1 MMENIFVT
9 EHRLDAKSCTDAVV
23 YPGAGG
29 IVVFVGTVRDQT
41 KGKAVKHLEF
51 EAYEPMAVKEMQKI
65 ADQAKEKWGLHD
77 MVIHHRIGL
86 VPIEEEAVVIACSS
100 AHRKEAFAACEYAI
114 DTLKETVPIW
124 KKEIF
129 EDGEV
134 WVSAHP

>member
-1 MMENIFVT
+1 MEKIFIT
-9 EHRLDAKSCTDAVV
+9 ENRLDAKACTDSVV

-41 KGKAVKHLEF
+41 KGKAVQHLEF
-51 EAYEPMAVKEMQKI
+51 ESYEPMALKEMRKI
-65 ADQAKEKWGLHD
+65 ADQAIEKWGLHD
-77 MVIHHRIGL
+77 MVIHHRVGL

-134 WVSAHP
+134 WVSAYP